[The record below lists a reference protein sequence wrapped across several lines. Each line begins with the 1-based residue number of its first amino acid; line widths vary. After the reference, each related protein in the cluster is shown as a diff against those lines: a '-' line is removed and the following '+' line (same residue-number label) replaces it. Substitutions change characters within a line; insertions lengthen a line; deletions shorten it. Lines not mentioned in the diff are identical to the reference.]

1 MFLSWKQLREAVG
14 RHVSGR
20 LPFDSDSSR
29 IYLLAKPH
37 LMDIHMAKL
46 RLEAIGVALHKT
58 YSLGVVAPK
67 SLFVMKHETNIAAE
81 AIPVLR
87 FDASG

>member
-1 MFLSWKQLREAVG
+1 VFLSWKQLREAVG
-14 RHVSGR
+14 RHVSSR
-20 LPFDSDSSR
+20 LPFDSDSSS

-37 LMDIHMAKL
+37 LIDIYMAKL
-46 RLEAIGVALHKT
+46 RLDAIGVALHKA

-67 SLFVMKHETNIAAE
+67 SLLGMKCEANITAE